1 MLKNKKRVLFL
12 LAANSV
18 LSAGAYS
25 ESISDAKYEK
35 LYDNMVKNIQTGKSN
50 ESNNK
55 LIESILKK
63 RNKELKDLYAQSDYI
78 VKPEYLEWQI
88 FASGFYAERDRGD
101 NTSGNG
107 KYSSK
112 TEGYYNSNG
121 EYIVTSGKPYIAEQ
135 EVKEVN
141 LGLSIPV
148 KGMNIGEIS
157 LNPGGVSIPDNF
169 QVSANVTVPTVP
181 AVAGLTLSS
190 FTPSAPSVSTPSVF
204 APPLLSKVATGF
216 GQGAIVG
223 VNPEGSVMIGN
234 ASVYA
239 NASGTTI
246 TTLNQGWNSSNS
258 FNWAGR
264 NDWMS
269 DSGTYAGGTS
279 GGTNYKYT
287 FVNAL
292 ANSYDVVGNWTFV
305 NGTTG
310 YTTIPSGNSV
320 GAARFISVN
329 HAFASKDKTI
339 TMNLDGDLTIKGRSD
354 GLEIT
359 VGIEHQA
366 YDALHAEAKNNGTM
380 TLDSGKY
387 LIGMNAIVE
396 QKYIN
401 SCLYDHS
408 GNAAL
413 DASCGVGR
421 TTELL
426 SIKSTM
432 ENNGKIVIKSEDSIG
447 IDFGEYQQYNEPMAI
462 AVYSGNIEVDGTHN
476 YALRVPDV
484 FQANP
489 DYFSETIINGITKDT
504 TNSLSQFI
512 ASHQGEI
519 LVKGTENVG
528 ISLSKK
534 ITGSTQV
541 AAENGIS
548 ASDSGDLIGNIRN
561 MSIRVDGDKGVG
573 ILRNSDYNNT
583 MTDDI
588 ILTNTHIS
596 GAANEGL
603 IFGSNAT
610 NSILIRSDRY
620 AMVLGRDLTIENGNT
635 NNIVML
641 ANGIDSGNVKSSVVN
656 NTGVTLTLEN
666 TTSGIAGLMSVSGA
680 TLENKGTI
688 ILNSTDSQGL
698 VVTNIKSGTI
708 DSSGTNIGVIT
719 VNGEGSTGVY
729 NAGEFIMSAGEVSA
743 NGVNSVAIY
752 GEAGNSKT
760 NINGG
765 VIKAS
770 NSGIGLYSGDNAT
783 INISGASLE
792 AENKGLLMYTYK
804 NSAATA
810 TSGHINIT
818 GVVNADIKAGG
829 TAFYLKGDQ
838 SQITSFINSIF
849 TGSGVL
855 NLNMLDSDSRL
866 FILDSPVS
874 DIYLSSSSSS
884 AIESLIPS
892 SKVTVTGTGYKPYS
906 VFKGNLIVDQNVN
919 LDDTNDP
926 FNRLDFLSSRTEIK
940 NGAEIFG
947 TANNISVIGQ
957 KNYDGTTG
965 RNEIKIINNGI
976 IKHTGQNVIG
986 IVTDFGS
993 IENNNTIS
1001 LLGDSSIGI
1010 YGANETLIKNTG
1022 KIETGNNGIGIYGTN
1037 LLTALAP
1044 TYGSQKIEIENS
1056 GEIKTAGAAGGI
1068 GVYSNNSNIAV
1079 AQSDA
1084 KVILGN
1090 TSKIDTTS
1098 SVNGVGVYGKRT
1110 TISGSGTISV
1120 GKDGIGMHL
1129 DESNVNLSNVIV
1141 NLTGDNS
1148 LGFNLTNGTTFS
1160 GTGTFNVSG
1169 NNAVLFNLISAAPS
1183 NEYINYNGFTAAG
1196 SGNYIGGN
1204 IENTGFY
1211 HNSTDTVTD
1220 KSTIATGKNAV
1231 IMFDMGANITASG
1244 NNNIIGMADGIY
1256 NGGMPFTYTGLGGV
1270 TATKELTN
1278 NGTISINNNS
1288 AALYGKNNAGVLN
1301 SGTIFTGKDSVAIY
1315 ANLTSD
1321 ILNYGIINL
1330 GENSKGIF
1338 SKDGT
1343 YTNDINTG
1351 KILST
1356 SNSATGIYSE
1366 YNAGGSTLIRN
1377 SNEITLF
1384 GLNSIGIYVIGT
1396 GIQNIE
1402 NTGII
1407 NISDSND
1414 INDPSMGIYNE
1425 NVANTLV
1432 NSGKISVGN
1441 KSLGIFNKGGSITQ
1455 NGELFIGTGG
1465 IGIFSDAGNIQIGSG
1480 SDIRL
1485 GVNGAVGVYGR
1496 NNAIINNNQSNIL
1509 IGDGSYG
1516 FILESGSELTNNA
1529 VQNLGNNS
1537 VLAYGNGAATIKNV
1551 SGAIINVSGSDNIVF
1566 YSVNGGTILNDGDI
1580 TANTGNSN
1588 IGIYNSKGTII
1599 NTGNITIGDS
1609 VPLYD
1614 SNGIID
1620 VAGSKYS
1627 VGIYGEESNVTNS
1640 GNVTIGENA
1649 VGLYIKNNSVTAKN
1663 TGAIIAGNVSNPKNG
1678 AIGIFSE
1685 GGEGIENYG
1694 NITLYGDDVI
1704 GIAGKGAKKIENH
1717 AVITVE
1723 GANAKGIYSTLNT
1736 EVYNYGTIN
1745 VSGNG
1750 GVGIVAPSGKIKN
1763 YGTIYFTNGAKM
1775 EAIDDAYEVPELIN
1789 AGIIKVNGNFDNVGM
1804 NISLQP
1810 DLNTLEE
1817 STIAG
1822 IDFVM
1827 NSGSISANTLTITD
1841 TVKILPDFSQG
1852 TNAKVYKLEDAFV
1865 SSNIITSNGKL
1876 PVVSSSFTWEATP
1889 KVNSNGNIDIYMSKK
1904 DYKDLTEGLWFED
1917 FASVL
1922 DDNYYGASGDA
1933 GKIYDKIDLIQSEKD
1948 FRHVMSSLAGN
1959 IYANIN
1965 QREEDITRSFENAMD
1980 FIETSENNTKENVKV
1995 NVIAGKGKT
2004 KEDTDGVVG
2013 YDYTT
2018 TGVLAL
2024 REVERTYK
2032 HTFGYSLGYLHT
2044 GFEFKDGNESEE
2056 WVDTVQLGVH
2066 NKYISNNWKLRND
2079 LTGRVSFHNVDR
2091 NLDWPAPT
2099 GRSEMNGTYETYSVT
2114 SDNILGKEL
2123 AFGKNSS
2130 LTPYGGFRVMY
2141 VTRPDFN
2148 EKGLEAVKI
2157 EGNDAWSVKP
2167 RAGIEVET
2175 KIPLGEKSTW
2185 QLKGAL
2191 DIAYEYELANLNERE
2206 HAKLS
2211 AMDSDYYK
2219 LSKPEEEKGTFRTK
2233 AVIGIEAKDRYGIFL
2248 TGEYGVGNSDQDDYR
2263 AGLTMKAVF

>member
-1 MLKNKKRVLFL
+1 MLKNKKMMLFL
-12 LAANSV
+12 LAANSI
-18 LSAGAYS
+18 LSANTYS
-25 ESISDAKYEK
+25 ENLSDVKYEK
-35 LYDNMVKNIQTGKSN
+35 LYNNMVKNIQTGKSN

-63 RNKELKDLYAQSDYI
+63 RNKELKDLYKQSDYI

-101 NTSGNG
+101 NSSSNG
-107 KYSSK
+107 KYSSDVQ
-112 TEGYYNSNG
+112 GYYDSNG
-121 EYIVTSGKPYIAEQ
+121 DYIVTSGKPYRAEQ
-135 EVKEVN
+135 EVKEVE

-148 KGMNIGEIS
+148 KGISVGNIS
-157 LNPGGVSIPDNF
+157 LNPGGVTIPDNF
-169 QVSANVTVPTVP
+169 QVSANITVPTVP

-190 FTPSAPSVSTPSVF
+190 FTPSTPSVSAPSVFT
-204 APPLLSKVATGF
+204 PPLLSKVATGF
-216 GQGAIVG
+216 GQGALVG
-223 VNPEGSVMIGN
+223 INAEYSSMVGN

-258 FNWAGR
+258 FDWNGK
-264 NDWMS
+264 NDWMTN
-269 DSGTYAGGTS
+269 SGTYAGGTS
-279 GGTNYKYT
+279 GGTDYKYT

-292 ANSYDVVGNWTFV
+292 ANSYDVVGNWTFI

-310 YTTIPSGNSV
+310 YTTTPIGNTV

-339 TMNLDGDLTIKGRSD
+339 TMNLDGNLTLKGRSD

-366 YDALHAEAKNNGTM
+366 FDALHAEAKNNGIM
-380 TLDSGKY
+380 TLESGKY

-396 QKYIN
+396 RNYYN
-401 SCLYDHS
+401 SCLYNNS
-408 GNAAL
+408 GNTAL
-413 DASCGVGR
+413 DTACGVGR
-421 TTELL
+421 TPELL

-432 ENNGKIVIKSEDSIG
+432 ENNGKIVIKSEESIG
-447 IDFGEYQQYNEPMAI
+447 IDFGAYQQYNEPMAI

-484 FQANP
+484 FQTNP
-489 DYFSETIINGITKDT
+489 DYFSETIINGVTKDT

-541 AAENGIS
+541 AAINGIS
-548 ASDSGDLIGNIRN
+548 ASDSSDLIGNIRN
-561 MSIRVDGDKGVG
+561 ISIKVDGDKGIG
-573 ILRNSDYNNT
+573 ILRNSDYNST
-583 MTDDI
+583 MTGDI

-596 GAANEGL
+596 GNANEGL

-620 AMVLGRDLTIENGNT
+620 SMVLGRNLTIENGNI
-635 NNIVML
+635 NNVVML
-641 ANGIDSGNVKSSVVN
+641 SNGIDSNNVKSAVIN

-666 TTSGIAGLMSVSGA
+666 TTSKIAGLMSVSGA
-680 TLENKGTI
+680 TLENNGTI
-688 ILNSTDSQGL
+688 VLNSTDSQGL
-698 VVTNIKSGTI
+698 VITNIKSASNI
-708 DSSGTNIGVIT
+708 DSSGANTGIIT

-729 NAGEFIMSAGEVSA
+729 NAGEFNMSAGEVAA

-752 GEAGNSKT
+752 GEAGNNKT
-760 NINGG
+760 NLNGG
-765 VIKAS
+765 IIKAS

-783 INISGASLE
+783 ININGASLE
-792 AENKGLLMYTYK
+792 VSDKGLLMYTYK
-804 NSAATA
+804 NSTATA
-810 TSGHINIT
+810 TSGHVNVT
-818 GVVNADIKAGG
+818 GTVNADIKAGG

-838 SQITSFINSIF
+838 SQITNFINSIF
-849 TGSGVL
+849 TGSGIL

-866 FILDSPVS
+866 FILDSPVN

-919 LDDTNDP
+919 LDDINDP

-940 NGAEIFG
+940 NGVEISG
-947 TANNISVIGQ
+947 TDNNISVIGQ
-957 KNYDGTTG
+957 KNYDGTSS
-965 RNEIKIINNGI
+965 RDEIKIINNGI
-976 IKHTGQNVIG
+976 IKHTGQSVIG

-1010 YGANETLIKNTG
+1010 YGANETLIKNAG
-1022 KIETGNNGIGIYGTN
+1022 KVEIGSNGIGIYGTN
-1037 LLTALAP
+1037 LLTTLAP
-1044 TYGSQKIEIENS
+1044 TYGTQKIEIENT
-1056 GEIKTAGAAGGI
+1056 GEVKTAGTTGGI
-1068 GVYSNNSNIAV
+1068 GIYSNNSNTAV
-1079 AQSDA
+1079 APADA
-1084 KVILGN
+1084 KVTLGN
-1090 TSKIDTTS
+1090 TSKIDIIS
-1098 SVNGVGVYGKRT
+1098 SVNGVGIYGKRT
-1110 TISGSGTISV
+1110 AISGGGSISV
-1120 GKDGIGMHL
+1120 GEDGIGMHL
-1129 DESNVNLSNVIV
+1129 DESNVNLSNITI
-1141 NLTGDNS
+1141 NLVGDNS
-1148 LGFNLTNGTTFS
+1148 LGFNLKNGTTFS
-1160 GTGTFNVSG
+1160 GTGVFNVSG
-1169 NNAVLFNLISAAPS
+1169 NNTVLFNLMSALPS
-1183 NEYINYNGFTAAG
+1183 TEYINYSGFTAGG

-1204 IENTGFY
+1204 VENAGFY
-1211 HNSTDTVTD
+1211 HNSIDTISD
-1220 KSTIATGKNAV
+1220 KSTVAIGKNSV
-1231 IMFDMGANITASG
+1231 IMFDNTTNITAAG
-1244 NNNIIGMADGIY
+1244 NNNIIGMADGVY
-1256 NGGMPFTYTGLGGV
+1256 NGGMPFTYTGLGV

-1278 NGTISINNNS
+1278 KGIISINNNS
-1288 AALYGKNNAGVLN
+1288 AALYGKNNAGILNSGVISTGKNSVAVYANLTNDVLN
-1301 SGTIFTGKDSVAIY
+1301 SGT
-1315 ANLTSD
+1315 
-1321 ILNYGIINL
+1321 INL

-1338 SKDGT
+1338 SKDGVFT
-1343 YTNDINTG
+1343 SDINTG
-1351 KILST
+1351 KILSS
-1356 SNSATGIYSE
+1356 SNFATGIYSE
-1366 YNAGGSTLIRN
+1366 YNGGSGTLIRN
-1377 SNEITLF
+1377 SGDIILS
-1384 GLNSIGIYVIGT
+1384 GLNLIGIYTTGT
-1396 GIQNIE
+1396 GIQSIE

-1407 NISDSND
+1407 SISNSND
-1414 INDPSMGIYNE
+1414 INDPSMGIYSVNS
-1425 NVANTLV
+1425 ANTIS
-1432 NSGKISVGN
+1432 NSGKINVGN
-1441 KSLGIFNKGGSITQ
+1441 KSLGIFNKSGSIIQ
-1455 NGELFIGTGG
+1455 KGELFIGDGG
-1465 IGIFSDAGNIQIGSG
+1465 IGIFSDGGNVQIDIL

-1485 GVNGAVGVYGR
+1485 GTGGSVGVYGR
-1496 NNAIINNNQSNIL
+1496 NNAIVNNDQADIL

-1529 VQNLGNNS
+1529 VQTLGSNS
-1537 VLAYGNGAATIKNV
+1537 ILAYGTGSIKNISGATINV
-1551 SGAIINVSGSDNIVF
+1551 KGSDNIVF
-1566 YSVNGGTILNDGDI
+1566 YSVNGGSVDNNGDI
-1580 TANTGNSN
+1580 VAGNGKSN
-1588 IGIYNSKGTII
+1588 IGIYNSKGIVN
-1599 NTGNITIGDS
+1599 NTGNIEVGNS
-1609 VPLYD
+1609 VVLYD
-1614 SNGIID
+1614 FNGIID
-1620 VAGSKYS
+1620 ITKSKYS
-1627 VGIYGEESNVTNS
+1627 VGIYGEESDVTNS
-1640 GNVTIGENA
+1640 GNIVIGENA
-1649 VGLYIKNNSVTAKN
+1649 VGLYVKNNTTVAKN
-1663 TGAIIAGNVSNPKNG
+1663 SGNITTGTAGNPKNG
-1678 AIGIFSE
+1678 AVGIFSE

-1704 GIAGKGAKKIENH
+1704 GIAGKNAKKIENH
-1717 AVITVE
+1717 ATITVE
-1723 GANAKGIYSTLNT
+1723 GKNAKGIYSTLNT

-1745 VSGNG
+1745 VSGTG
-1750 GVGIVAPSGKIKN
+1750 GVGIIAPSGKIKN

-1775 EAIDDAYEVPELIN
+1775 EATDNAYEIPELIN
-1789 AGIIKVNGNFDNVGM
+1789 AGIIRVNGNFDNTGM
-1804 NISLQP
+1804 NISLKP
-1810 DLNTLEE
+1810 DLSTLQE

-1822 IDFVM
+1822 VDFIM

-1865 SSNIITSNGKL
+1865 SSNITTSNGKL

-1889 KVNSNGNIDIYMSKK
+1889 KINSNGNIDVYMSKR
-1904 DYKDLTEGLWFED
+1904 DYKDLTEGLWYED

-1922 DDNYYGASGDA
+1922 DKNYYGASGDA

-1948 FRHVMSSLAGN
+1948 FRHIMASLSGN

-1980 FIETSENNTKENVKV
+1980 LMETSENNTKENIKV
-1995 NVIAGKGKT
+1995 NVIAGKGRT
-2004 KEDTDGVVG
+2004 KEDTDGIVN

-2044 GFEFKDGNESEE
+2044 GFEFKDGNESDE
-2056 WVDTVQLGVH
+2056 WVETVQLGLH
-2066 NKYISNNWKLRND
+2066 NKYSLNDWKLRND

-2091 NLDWPAPT
+2091 NINWPSPT
-2099 GRSEMNGTYETYSVT
+2099 EKSEMNGTYETYSIT
-2114 SDNILGKEL
+2114 SDNIFGKEIALGKS
-2123 AFGKNSS
+2123 SS
-2130 LTPYGGFRVMY
+2130 LTPYGGLRLMY

-2148 EKGLEAVKI
+2148 EDGLEAVKV

-2167 RAGIEVET
+2167 RVGIEVET
-2175 KIPLGEKSTW
+2175 KVPLGNKSAW

-2206 HAKLS
+2206 YAKLT

-2219 LSKPEEEKGTFRTK
+2219 LSEPEEEKGTFRTK
-2233 AVIGIEAKDRYGIFL
+2233 AAVGIEAKDRYGIFL
-2248 TGEYGVGNSDQDDYR
+2248 TGEYGIGNNNQDDYR